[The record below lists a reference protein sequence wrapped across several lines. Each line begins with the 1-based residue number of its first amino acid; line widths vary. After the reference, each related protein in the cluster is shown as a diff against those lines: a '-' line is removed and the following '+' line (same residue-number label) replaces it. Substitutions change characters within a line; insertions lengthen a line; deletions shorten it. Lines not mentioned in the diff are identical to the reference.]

1 MEDIKTYFQLES
13 RRLHI
18 PPVAGFRGQIEE
30 IGQDKGLINVLTN
43 RSSNRIYIY
52 IYIWH
57 KMHMSPPALL
67 PSLSHSFSLFV
78 PPSRRREKQHKYTRG
93 HCPWLL

>member
-1 MEDIKTYFQLES
+1 MIGIVRETIMEDIKTYFQLES

-52 IYIWH
+52 LYLAQNAH
-57 KMHMSPPALL
+57 EPARP
-67 PSLSHSFSLFV
+67 PSLALSLFLALC
-78 PPSRRREKQHKYTRG
+78 PSLEKKRKAT
-93 HCPWLL
+93 